1 MWLITTRGFF
11 SVVQHRDE
19 EEMVLIRA
27 RALEDLESLCELAG
41 VVLDDAAKSGFS
53 ADAIIEMDDADYRY
67 RLITDAAAWA
77 EVVGALTGEVTYP
90 NFKSAVGARDRDR
103 AHIYTDV
110 WADLL
115 EIQRN

>member
-11 SVVQHRDE
+11 SVVQHRDD

-41 VVLDDAAKSGFS
+41 EVLDDAREGGFS

-67 RLITDAAAWA
+67 RLITDAEAWA
-77 EVVGALTGEVTYP
+77 EVVDGLTAEVTYP
-90 NFKSAVGARDRDR
+90 NFKSAVTARDPDR
-103 AHIYTDV
+103 AHVYMEV
-110 WADLL
+110 WSTLL
-115 EIQRN
+115 QIQR

>member
-11 SVVQHRDE
+11 SVVQHRDD

-41 VVLDDAAKSGFS
+41 EVLDDAIEGGFS

-67 RLITDAAAWA
+67 RLITDAEAWA
-77 EVVGALTGEVTYP
+77 EVVGALTAEVTYP
-90 NFKSAVGARDRDR
+90 NFKSAVTARDPDR
-103 AHIYTDV
+103 AHVYMDV
-110 WADLL
+110 WRDLL
-115 EIQRN
+115 EIQRD